1 MTTDAKSVKQEQLA
15 IGELAQKMT
24 YEDIVRDFLLAYEN
38 YTEWKARVDT
48 DRKVISTKI
57 EKDHERE
64 EDIQVE
70 ERDHEDSGQKLRQLS
85 MPVGDYS
92 LIRSDRIRTS
102 FNKNHIQQ
110 SVALRLHNARRRV
123 QEVEAEHGAA
133 SQEYAVAHAEL
144 RTLEAVQEDLR
155 AAVSYDRYVK
165 ADIKYTGGSK
175 E

>member
-1 MTTDAKSVKQEQLA
+1 MTTDAKSVRQEQLA

-64 EDIQVE
+64 ENIQVE
-70 ERDHEDSGQKLRQLS
+70 EKDHEESGQKTRQLS
-85 MPVGDYS
+85 MSVGDYS
-92 LIRSDRIRTS
+92 LTRSDRIRIS
-102 FNKNHIQQ
+102 FNKNHIKA

-123 QEVEAEHGAA
+123 QEVEDEFGTT

-144 RTLEAVQEDLR
+144 RTLEAIEEDLR
-155 AAVSYDRYVK
+155 ASTSYDRYVQ
-165 ADIKYTGGSK
+165 ADVKYTGGSK
-175 E
+175 Q